1 MFETQLGLRENPFA
15 AGHQPR
21 FVYPS
26 REHQEAL
33 AHLRFGIENHEPF
46 VLITGE
52 VGTGKTTAIY
62 DALHGWGTRAV
73 VALVTN
79 SALTRPELLEE
90 IALRFGLSM
99 PPGTSKPQLM
109 VQLER
114 HLLAIRQRDELAVLL
129 LDEAQN
135 LARDLLEEIRLL
147 SNLESNGQKLLQIFL
162 VGQPELEAIL
172 AKPELRQLRQRIAVH
187 YRLKPLSRE
196 ETGHYIHHRVAVA
209 GGNAHTLFPLETCST
224 IFDITHGI
232 PREINTVAG
241 QAMVNAYVE
250 DSRSVRPE
258 HARMVAQDGEFTSV
272 LANPRPAPTADDL
285 RAESSEPPPAYP
297 PPPVVTIPPP
307 PIVVAP
313 PPPVVVAPP
322 PPPPVAVAPPPV
334 VVAPPPPPPA
344 PVIVAAP
351 PPPPPPPPPAP
362 VTSQV
367 DEPLPVV
374 ALSAPEPPAPE
385 PVRAPEPRASTPV
398 REPEPEI
405 PRPQPRDA
413 TPSVP
418 PVTETRVSE
427 PEDPKP
433 ADEKPEIQMPAWIE
447 DAIVQSQARNTK
459 ESEAAPVEPVVAS
472 SARPPDNRPPGTPN
486 PTVTPN
492 DQETKS
498 SSDAPTRRVLRPET
512 AAPAR
517 VGPPPAAGTPYISS
531 RLREKIHG
539 GDEETGGGG
548 GGGSKLFVIGGVV
561 LLVGLGAYLLMA
573 SGILGGKKPA
583 PAATQTPEPVATA
596 PAVTD
601 TAATAA
607 ADTAA
612 KAATP
617 TPTPTPKPAS
627 TPPATASK
635 PTPPPASKPATG
647 GAAATPAAPATPKT
661 YGISIGSYLDETRA
675 KEVSDQVAA
684 AASLPSQV
692 VTAQEGGTTVYK
704 VVVGKFDSR
713 TAAENAGT
721 DLIVK
726 GLAKEARVQTV
737 K

>member
-162 VGQPELEAIL
+162 VGQPELEVIL

-187 YRLKPLSRE
+187 YRIKPLSRE
-196 ETGHYIHHRVAVA
+196 ETGYYIHHRVAVA

-224 IFDITHGI
+224 IFDLTHGI

-241 QAMVNAYVE
+241 KAMVNAYVE

-272 LANPRPAPTADDL
+272 LADPRPAPTADDL
-285 RAESSEPPPAYP
+285 RAENSEPPPAYP
-297 PPPVVTIPPP
+297 PPPVVAIPPP

-313 PPPVVVAPP
+313 PPPPA
-322 PPPPVAVAPPPV
+322 PVAT
-334 VVAPPPPPPA
+334 PPPPPPA
-344 PVIVAAP
+344 PVVATP
-351 PPPPPPPPPAP
+351 PPPPPPPPPP
-362 VTSQV
+362 ESVTSRV
-367 DEPLPVV
+367 DAPPPPV
-374 ALSAPEPPAPE
+374 ALSAPEPLAPE
-385 PVRAPEPRASTPV
+385 PVPVRPPEPRASTPV
-398 REPEPEI
+398 REPEVEVA
-405 PRPQPRDA
+405 RPQPRDA

-418 PVTETRVSE
+418 PVTENRVSE
-427 PEDPKP
+427 PQDPKP
-433 ADEKPEIQMPAWIE
+433 ADDKPEIQMPAWID
-447 DAIVQSQARNTK
+447 DAIVQSQARNTQ
-459 ESEAAPVEPVVAS
+459 ESEAAKAEPVVAS

-486 PTVTPN
+486 PNVTPN

-498 SSDAPTRRVLRPET
+498 SSDAPGASPRTPLRPET

-517 VGPPPAAGTPYISS
+517 IAPNPGTPYISS
-531 RLREKIHG
+531 RLREKIMDS
-539 GDEETGGGG
+539 DEEKKTGGGATN
-548 GGGSKLFVIGGVV
+548 LVVIGGAV
-561 LLVGLGAYLLMA
+561 LLVGLGAYMLMA

-583 PAATQTPEPVATA
+583 PAATHSPEPAATA
-596 PAVTD
+596 PATTD

-612 KAATP
+612 KAATQ
-617 TPTPTPKPAS
+617 TPTPTPS
-627 TPPATASK
+627 TPPPTAAKPAT
-635 PTPPPASKPATG
+635 PPASKPPTET
-647 GAAATPAAPATPKT
+647 AAAPAAPATPRT
-661 YGISIGSYLDETRA
+661 YGIAIGSYLDETRA
-675 KEVSDQVAA
+675 KEISDQVAA
-684 AASLPSQV
+684 AASLPAQV

-713 TAAENAGT
+713 SAAENAGT

>member
-209 GGNAHTLFPLETCST
+209 GGNANTLFPLETCST

-285 RAESSEPPPAYP
+285 REQSSEPPPAYP

-313 PPPVVVAPP
+313 PPP
-322 PPPPVAVAPPPV
+322 PPPV
-334 VVAPPPPPPA
+334 VVAPPPPPVVAA
-344 PVIVAAP
+344 PPPPPPPPVVAAP
-351 PPPPPPPPPAP
+351 PPPPPPPPTPAP
-362 VTSQV
+362 VTSRV
-367 DEPLPVV
+367 DAPPPPV
-374 ALSAPEPPAPE
+374 ALSEPEPPE
-385 PVRAPEPRASTPV
+385 PVPVHAPEPRASAPV
-398 REPEPEI
+398 HEPEPEI

-433 ADEKPEIQMPAWIE
+433 ADDKPEIQMPAWIE
-447 DAIVQSQARNTK
+447 DAIVQSQARNNQ

-498 SSDAPTRRVLRPET
+498 KADAPAASKPGPRILRPET

-517 VGPPPAAGTPYISS
+517 VAPNPGTPYISS
-531 RLREKIHG
+531 RLREKIM
-539 GDEETGGGG
+539 DSPEEKTSGGGG
-548 GGGSKLFVIGGVV
+548 ANLVVIGGAV
-561 LLVGLGAYLLMA
+561 LLVGFGAYMLFA
-573 SGILGGKKPA
+573 SGMLGGKKAA
-583 PAATQTPEPVATA
+583 PAVAPKPEPVATA
-596 PAVTD
+596 PAITD
-601 TAATAA
+601 SAATTA

-617 TPTPTPKPAS
+617 TPTPKPS
-627 TPPATASK
+627 TPPATAAK
-635 PTPPPASKPATG
+635 PATPPASKPA
-647 GAAATPAAPATPKT
+647 AAAAPAAPATPKT
-661 YGISIGSYLDETRA
+661 YGVAIGSYLDETRA
-675 KEVSDQVAA
+675 KEISDKIAA
-684 AASLPSQV
+684 DASLPAQV

-704 VVVGKFDSR
+704 VVVGRFDSR
-713 TAAENAGT
+713 SAAENAGT